1 MRNIPDD
8 LAAHIAG
15 EATTLASAWKL
26 ARRDGVIL
34 GFTDHDHDLTFAG
47 RTFAAASGFA
57 AGGDE
62 SETGLAASSSETL
75 GALSSDA
82 ITAEDIAAGRYDGAT
97 VDLYLVNWQAPDQ
110 HLRLRRYEIG
120 EVTRGESDFKA
131 ELRGLSHRFGQMQ
144 GRVYGHRCDAG
155 FCDVRCGLSA
165 SDFRH
170 SGVVVAADRSSVA
183 IEGLDDAAP
192 ARLAGGVMTLTSGP
206 LAGLAV
212 DIDSAARTGGRMRL
226 ALWQPLRALPQAGDA
241 VTALEGCDKRFET
254 CRDRFGNALNFRGF
268 PHMPGVDFAYCYADG
283 ETEHDGRPLYE

>member
-1 MRNIPDD
+1 MRNIPED

-15 EATTLASAWKL
+15 EATTLANGWKVT
-26 ARRDGVIL
+26 RRDGVIL

-47 RTFAAASGFA
+47 LTFAAASGFS

-97 VDLYLVNWQAPDQ
+97 VDLYLVNWQAPAQ
-110 HLRLRRYEIG
+110 HLQLRRYEIG
-120 EVTRGESDFKA
+120 EVTRSESDFKA
-131 ELRGLSHRFGQMQ
+131 ELRGVSHRLGQMQ

-155 FCDVRCGLSA
+155 FCDARCGLSA

-170 SGVVVAADRSSVA
+170 VGVVAAADRMSVT
-183 IEGLDDAAP
+183 IEGVDDVAP
-192 ARLAGGVMTLTSGP
+192 ARLAGGVMTLTSGA
-206 LAGLAV
+206 LAGISV
-212 DIDSAARTGGRMRL
+212 DIDGATRTGGRTRL
-226 ALWQPLRALPQAGDA
+226 ALWQPLRTLPQAGDA
-241 VTALEGCDKRFET
+241 VTVLEGCDKRIET

-268 PHMPGVDFAYCYADG
+268 PHMPGADFAYSYADG
-283 ETEHDGRPLYE
+283 ETEHDGRPLYD